1 MDKRTVAGDE
11 CDSRDACARYGSC
24 GVEKADYR
32 RVCPVERSDYYWRDR
47 SAKDEKSQSIVV
59 A

>member
-11 CDSRDACARYGSC
+11 CDFRDACARYGSC